1 MENKLS
7 FQEPLPQI
15 SSKIEF
21 KIENNNENNN
31 ELNKIN
37 TLDNIKKNKLDDEKT
52 QESIVEPVEEMDF
65 DQNKINIRNIKSRG
79 TLNSIIKHEATINP
93 YKVKI
98 PKDKIKEQIIPLEQE
113 LFSLLNINYGE
124 EIIYEDFELVSG
136 NQDYYVHLLRTA
148 NLNPNK
154 EKPDTIGMGLSSRPQ
169 VKFNSPQH
177 CEEYFIEMIYII
189 VKKIIFSGNYN
200 IKNDYYIGGHSLG
213 GFMVSH
219 YILKYPKGIK
229 KVLLLSAA
237 GITDY
242 HIKGTDIHKEA
253 GSLFGCMLSFFG
265 FCWACKPRLQC
276 CYKWCCCKKLIK
288 SFMETYS
295 VTIDKEYIKKNKDG
309 TNFELNIDRINY
321 LLGQLSKLTL
331 DFPDD
336 IYKCMYYIFTPP
348 PPASVNPVE
357 LQLLYD
363 SKLSCIFVYGE
374 NDWMDRTGAFRL
386 CQRDRNRFKLYIIRN
401 SGHSFAMENP
411 RELINILQLYF

>member
-1 MENKLS
+1 MDNKLLS
-7 FQEPLPQI
+7 QDPLPQL

-21 KIENNNENNN
+21 KIETNNEKNP

-37 TLDNIKKNKLDDEKT
+37 TLDNIHSNKSNYEMT
-52 QESIVEPVEEMDF
+52 HESVVEPVEEMNF
-65 DQNKINIRNIKSRG
+65 HKKKPSEINIKARG
-79 TLNSIIKHEATINP
+79 TLNSIIRHEATINP

-98 PKDKIKEQIIPLEQE
+98 PKDKIKAQIIPLEQE
-113 LFSLLNINYGE
+113 LFTLMNINYGE
-124 EIIYEDFELVSG
+124 EIIYQDLELVSG
-136 NQDYYVHLLRTA
+136 NQDYYVHLLRSA
-148 NLNPNK
+148 KLDPNK
-154 EKPDTIGMGLSSRPQ
+154 ENFLLIHGFLSSSTHFLSVLPFLLQRYNVFIPDTIGMGLSSRPQ
-169 VKFNSPQH
+169 VKFKSPQH
-177 CEEYFIEMIYII
+177 CEDYFIEMIYII
-189 VKKIIFSGNYN
+189 VKKIIFSGDYK

-253 GSLFGCMLSFFG
+253 GSLFGCMMSFLG

-276 CYKWCCCKKLIK
+276 CYKWCCCKKLIN

-295 VTIDKEYIKKNKDG
+295 ITIDKEYIKKNKDG
-309 TNFELNIDRINY
+309 TNFELDIDRINY
-321 LLGQLSKLTL
+321 LLGQLSRLTL

-336 IYKCMYYIFTPP
+336 IYKCMYYMFTLP

-357 LQLLYD
+357 LQFL
-363 SKLSCIFVYGE
+363 
-374 NDWMDRTGAFRL
+374 N
-386 CQRDRNRFKLYIIRN
+386 
-401 SGHSFAMENP
+401 
-411 RELINILQLYF
+411 